1 MSTRESIDAVVARQ
15 RGFFDTGATID
26 IDFRIDALVRLR
38 AAIKRA
44 EPRIIEALARDLG
57 KSSQESYMCEIG
69 LTLAEL
75 RHQLGHVRGWAAPQ
89 RARTDL
95 ANFPAKSFTIAEPY
109 GVTLVM
115 APWNYPFMLCME
127 PLIASIA
134 AGNCCIVKPS
144 AYAPATGAV
153 VAAIVAE
160 AFGPAHVAVVEGG
173 RAENAALLEQR
184 FDFIFFTGS
193 TAVGKLVMS
202 KASENLTPVL
212 LELGGKSPCIVAAD
226 ADIETAARR
235 IAFGKCLNCG
245 QTCVAPDYVLV
256 DARIHDAFVEA
267 VKRRITAMFGER
279 PLENPRYGRIVNRKH
294 FGRLVGLMDPG
305 KIAFGGG
312 IDAESL
318 RIEPT
323 VMTDVEP
330 ADAVMQ
336 EEIFGPIMPIVAFD
350 NVDEAERF
358 VKSNPKPL
366 ALYLFTD
373 DAALQDRFL
382 RHVPFG
388 GGCINDT
395 VMHLAT
401 SHMGFGGVG
410 ASGMGSYHGKKSFEA
425 FSHEK
430 SILKKSTRFDLP
442 LRYQP
447 YSKAKETLIRAFLR

>member
-1 MSTRESIDAVVARQ
+1 MSTIESIVALQ
-15 RGFFDTGATID
+15 RIFFETGATID
-26 IDFRIDALVRLR
+26 IDFRIEALVRLR
-38 AAIKRA
+38 RAVRRA
-44 EPRIIEALARDLG
+44 EPRILEALERDLG

-75 RHQLGHVRGWAAPQ
+75 RHQLAHVRSWAAPQ
-89 RARTDL
+89 RARTDI

-109 GVTLVM
+109 GTTLVM

-144 AYAPATGAV
+144 AYAPATSAV
-153 VAAIVAE
+153 VAAIVAD
-160 AFGPAHVAVVEGG
+160 AFEPAHATVVEGG

-193 TAVGKLVMS
+193 TEVGKLVMR

-235 IAFGKCLNCG
+235 IVFGKYLNCG

-256 DARIHDAFVEA
+256 DARIHDSFVEA
-267 VKRRITAMFGER
+267 VKRHIVSMFGEN

-305 KIAFGGG
+305 KIAFGGAF
-312 IDAESL
+312 DSASL

-323 VMTDVEP
+323 VMTNVDP
-330 ADAVMQ
+330 SDAVMQ
-336 EEIFGPIMPIVAFD
+336 EEIFGPIMAVMPFD
-350 NVDEAERF
+350 DIDEAESV
-358 VKSNPKPL
+358 VKSMPKPL
-366 ALYLFTD
+366 ALYLFTH
-373 DAALQDRFL
+373 DAAVQDRFL

-410 ASGMGSYHGKKSFEA
+410 ASGMGSYHGKKSFDA

-430 SILKKSTRFDLP
+430 SILKKATWLDMP

-447 YSKAKETLIRAFLR
+447 YSKAKETLIRAILR

>member
-1 MSTRESIDAVVARQ
+1 MSTIESIVASQ
-15 RGFFDTGATID
+15 RSFFETGATID
-26 IDFRIDALVRLR
+26 IDFRVEALVRLR
-38 AAIKRA
+38 RAIKRA
-44 EPRIIEALARDLG
+44 EPRILKALECDLG

-75 RHQLGHVRGWAAPQ
+75 RHQLAHVRSWAAPQ
-89 RARTDL
+89 RVRTDI

-109 GVTLVM
+109 GTTLVM

-144 AYAPATGAV
+144 AYAPATSAV
-153 VAAIVAE
+153 VAAIVAD
-160 AFGPAHVAVVEGG
+160 AFEPAHTTVVEGG

-193 TAVGKLVMS
+193 TEVGKLVMR

-235 IAFGKCLNCG
+235 IVFGKYLNCG

-256 DARIHDAFVEA
+256 DARIHDSFVAA
-267 VKRRITAMFGER
+267 VEQQIVSMFGEN

-305 KIAFGGG
+305 KIAFGGAF
-312 IDAESL
+312 DSASL

-323 VMTDVEP
+323 VMTNVESS
-330 ADAVMQ
+330 DAVMQ
-336 EEIFGPIMPIVAFD
+336 EEIFGPIMAVMPFD
-350 NVDEAERF
+350 DIDEAESV
-358 VKSNPKPL
+358 VKSMPKPL
-366 ALYLFTD
+366 ALYLFTH
-373 DAALQDRFL
+373 DAAVQDRFL

-401 SHMGFGGVG
+401 PHIGFGGVG

-430 SILKKSTRFDLP
+430 SILKKATWLDMP

-447 YSKAKETLIRAFLR
+447 YSKAKEALIRAILR